1 MLRFLEP
8 YIQKKII
15 MAEYLYL
22 YREDV
27 PDELSQKLK
36 ISSVTLKKYLKE
48 INELYK
54 EESLSNG
61 MLYTSDALQK
71 ILVKLLRESTQAILF
86 KTLILNPGKKAEYYK
101 EKLCVGN
108 ATFSRHILQLK
119 NSLAMFDVKLV
130 SKSGYQL
137 EYKDERT
144 YLFLLT
150 HLMYLYRGREE
161 VLAENVSKYCGIYA
175 MEKINQIDFKDWLLF
190 DAPFEQRFFSFYL
203 QFALINRF
211 QNKKKPSEQ
220 RINRYLD
227 TLVADL
233 EKAYSM
239 DRKAIEDRWHL
250 LTKEC
255 FVQKL
260 TEAELT
266 SIKRML
272 VCARFQISLFPYKLT
287 FIPFRHY
294 LIQRKFSVD
303 YPASIQKIELYL
315 KIFSD
320 IFDVDLS
327 YRQVVVTHFVLITD
341 FIKYTEDT
349 NKILYIN
356 SNLSHE
362 HMVYVRSVII
372 NILESISL
380 ENFVQVELYDANI
393 HYRLGK
399 NDYIVTTDIVPNT
412 DKTQQILV
420 NDYIDIEEKLL
431 LKKIFLRL
439 FLE

>member
-1 MLRFLEP
+1 MLQFLEP

-15 MAEYLYL
+15 VAEYLYL
-22 YREDV
+22 YGEDI
-27 PDELSQKLK
+27 PNELIQKLK

-54 EESLSNG
+54 EKSLPNG

-71 ILVKLLRESTQAILF
+71 IFGKLLRESTQAMLL
-86 KTLILNPGKKAEYYK
+86 KMLILNPRKKADYYK
-101 EKLCVGN
+101 EKLCVGS
-108 ATFSRHILQLK
+108 ATFSRYIVRLN

-161 VLAENVSKYCGIYA
+161 VLAEKVCKYCGTYA
-175 MEKINQIDFKDWLLF
+175 MDKINQLDFKDLLLF
-190 DAPFEQRFFSFYL
+190 DAPFEQRFFSIYL

-211 QNKKKPSEQ
+211 QNEKRPSDH
-220 RINRYLD
+220 RIKRYLD
-227 TLVADL
+227 ALVADL
-233 EKAYSM
+233 EKAYST
-239 DRKAIEDRWHL
+239 DRKAIEDRWPL
-250 LTKEC
+250 LTKEV

-260 TEAELT
+260 TEAERT
-266 SIKRML
+266 SIKRMI
-272 VCARFQISLFPYKLT
+272 VCTRFQISLFPYKLT
-287 FIPFRHY
+287 FIPLRHY
-294 LIQRKFSVD
+294 LIQRKFSID
-303 YPASIQKIELYL
+303 YPASIQKIELYRNL
-315 KIFSD
+315 FSD

-341 FIKYTEDT
+341 LIKYTEDT

-372 NILESISL
+372 NILKSISL
-380 ENFVQVELYDANI
+380 ENFVQVELYAANI
-393 HYRLGK
+393 QYRLGK
-399 NDYIVTTDIVPNT
+399 NDYIVTTKIVPT
-412 DKTQQILV
+412 IDKTKQILV
-420 NDYIDIEEKLL
+420 NDYIGLKEKVL

-439 FLE
+439 FLD